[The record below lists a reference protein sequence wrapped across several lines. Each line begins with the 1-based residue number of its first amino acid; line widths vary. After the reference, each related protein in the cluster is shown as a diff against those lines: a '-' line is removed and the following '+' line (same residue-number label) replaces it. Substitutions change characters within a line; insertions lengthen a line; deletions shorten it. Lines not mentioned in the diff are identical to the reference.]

1 MKKILT
7 IGFLISSLTLGGCAS
22 QYKEKKAPCGNGKT
36 ASLSSNPCDPLPI
49 NVASVETKGKKLS

>member
-7 IGFLISSLTLGGCAS
+7 ITCLISALALGGCAS
-22 QYKEKKAPCGNGKT
+22 HYKEKKAPCGNGKT

-49 NVASVETKGKKLS
+49 NVAMVETKDVTES